1 MTAHAGEGE
10 SATEGRPMTPEECP
24 ALMTVQYLDSART
37 QNTAAA
43 GDLNGM
49 G

>member
-1 MTAHAGEGE
+1 MTTQAGEGE
-10 SATEGRPMTPEECP
+10 SATEGRPMTSEECA
-24 ALMTVQYLDSART
+24 ALMTVESLDSART